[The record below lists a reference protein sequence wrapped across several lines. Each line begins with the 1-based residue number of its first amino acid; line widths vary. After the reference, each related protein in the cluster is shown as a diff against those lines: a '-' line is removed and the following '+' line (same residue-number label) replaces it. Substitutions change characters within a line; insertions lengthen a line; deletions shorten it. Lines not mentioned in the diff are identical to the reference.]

1 MLLKKKTLKK
11 NIFHTQKKYIYWT
24 FDHDQIGETCGKK
37 KKTYKRTCNM
47 FLKLYNMQKLCFVC
61 LGTRRIIKIENHAFS
76 SKEIPQEHYFFA
88 KNIRTIRS
96 RSDGWQLTGQTNN
109 LDNDNTQYYAAHN
122 LLHVWRHSVRNKK
135 LQKETKICNWTFG
148 LSWK

>member
-11 NIFHTQKKYIYWT
+11 NIFHTQKKIYIGHLIT
-24 FDHDQIGETCGKK
+24 IRLVKRAEK